1 MISPFEGVPEGGA
14 QGTRIVLPLEFH
26 ALEDLVAGRTAEIE
40 GVRSA
45 EIEREAADELAV
57 MEQRLAAQS
66 AEIETRVEAARR
78 EASVEAR
85 ETIEREYEERV
96 ALERA
101 AVLKLIDQ
109 FGRERAKYFA
119 DVEAE
124 VVRLA
129 LSIAAR
135 VLHREAELDPL
146 LLQGAV
152 KVALEKV
159 QEESTVTLRVPELQ
173 MQKWQAIVAG
183 DHVAVTVVGDPRLA
197 TAESVLETSVGR
209 VELGIKA
216 QLKEIER
223 GFFDLLEQRPA

>member
-1 MISPFEGVPEGGA
+1 MISPFEGVSESGA
-14 QGTRIVLPLEFH
+14 QGARIVLPLEFH
-26 ALEDLVAGRTAEIE
+26 TLEDLIAGRTTEREA
-40 GVRSA
+40 VCLA
-45 EIEREAADELAV
+45 EIERGAADELAA
-57 MEQRLAAQS
+57 MEQRLAAQA
-66 AEIETRVEAARR
+66 AETETRVEAARR
-78 EASVEAR
+78 EALVEAR
-85 ETIEREYEERV
+85 ETLEREYEERV

-101 AVLKLIDQ
+101 AVIKLSEQ

-146 LLQGAV
+146 LLRGAV

-159 QEESTVTLRVPELQ
+159 QEESAVTLRVPEEQ
-173 MQKWQAIVAG
+173 TQDWQAIVAG
-183 DHVAVTVVGDPRLA
+183 NHVGVTVVGDGRLA
-197 TAESVLETSVGR
+197 VGECVLETSVGR

-216 QLKEIER
+216 QLQEIER